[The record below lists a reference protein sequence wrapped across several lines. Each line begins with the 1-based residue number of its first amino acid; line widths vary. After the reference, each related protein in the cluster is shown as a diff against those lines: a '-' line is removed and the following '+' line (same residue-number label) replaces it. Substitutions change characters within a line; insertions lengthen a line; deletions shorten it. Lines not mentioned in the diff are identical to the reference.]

1 MHKFFEFINSYLWI
15 VAIIPKQLEVYSRST
30 CLNLEVFPLHFCH
43 GLRSS
48 SLKLGSLIHLNFEQ
62 SMRQGYSFFI
72 CRYSIFP
79 NIFLWRGYLFSN
91 VSLLYLCQKWDGY
104 ICVFVSGSF
113 IQLFWFA
120 WIFCAGTMLFCY
132 YNSVVYLKS
141 SMAIFPALFFLGS
154 FDNSEA
160 FAFSI
165 WVLLFFSN
173 YMKKDIGILMG
184 ILLNLYILLTV

>member
-1 MHKFFEFINSYLWI
+1 MQIFNFSKHL
-15 VAIIPKQLEVYSRST
+15 
-30 CLNLEVFPLHFCH
+30 
-43 GLRSS
+43 
-48 SLKLGSLIHLNFEQ
+48 SLKRLSFLQCVFVISLSKVRRLHL
-62 SMRQGYSFFI
+62 
-72 CRYSIFP
+72 
-79 NIFLWRGYLFSN
+79 
-91 VSLLYLCQKWDGY
+91 
-104 ICVFVSGSF
+104 CVFVSGSF

-120 WIFCAGTMLFCY
+120 WIFCAGTMWFCY

-184 ILLNLYILLTV
+184 ILLNLYIFWLYSYFYTVLIVLSHEYGRFFNLPVSY

>member
-1 MHKFFEFINSYLWI
+1 MQIFNFSKHL
-15 VAIIPKQLEVYSRST
+15 
-30 CLNLEVFPLHFCH
+30 
-43 GLRSS
+43 
-48 SLKLGSLIHLNFEQ
+48 SLKRLSFLQCVFVISLSKVRRLHL
-62 SMRQGYSFFI
+62 
-72 CRYSIFP
+72 
-79 NIFLWRGYLFSN
+79 
-91 VSLLYLCQKWDGY
+91 
-104 ICVFVSGSF
+104 CVFVSGSF

-165 WVLLFFSN
+165 WVLLFFLIIWRKTLEFWWEFYWICTFFWLYSHF
-173 YMKKDIGILMG
+173 YTVLIVLSHEYGRFF
-184 ILLNLYILLTV
+184 NLPVSY